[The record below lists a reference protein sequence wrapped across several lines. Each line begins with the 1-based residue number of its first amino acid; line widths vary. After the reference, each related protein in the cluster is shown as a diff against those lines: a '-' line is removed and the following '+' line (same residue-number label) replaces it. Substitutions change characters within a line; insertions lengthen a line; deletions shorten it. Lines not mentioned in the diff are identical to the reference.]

1 MSEVLQHD
9 PRTKQQLKDL
19 FYEFLYAP
27 VQRQY
32 QQTLHGIIQRNTAL
46 IQASHRSFLYKGVV
60 YTMETTPP
68 PKRMNRLVPSL
79 VPEMVSYLSEVTRLN
94 TQEVPY
100 VVGYITQV
108 LNSSNNFQDYLQ
120 AFPPVL
126 HPILEKVIASCSCH
140 HQKLTPDEIQA
151 IQNKNQKSINL
162 LKQRVVTNLI
172 I

>member
-1 MSEVLQHD
+1 MEPLQHD

-19 FYEFLYAP
+19 LYGFLYAP

-32 QQTLHGIIQRNTAL
+32 QQTLHSIITRNTLAT
-46 IQASHRSFLYKGVV
+46 RSGHKSFIYKGVV
-60 YTMETTPP
+60 YNMDQAAPP
-68 PKRMNRLVPSL
+68 RKMTRLIPAL
-79 VPEMVSYLSEVTRLN
+79 VPEMNAYLAEVTRLN

-108 LNSSNNFQDYLQ
+108 LNASNNFQDYLQ
-120 AFPPVL
+120 AFPSVL
-126 HPILEKVIASCSCH
+126 HPTLEKIIAPCPCRN
-140 HQKLTPDEIQA
+140 QKLTPEEIQA
-151 IQNKNQKSINL
+151 IQAKNQKSIDL